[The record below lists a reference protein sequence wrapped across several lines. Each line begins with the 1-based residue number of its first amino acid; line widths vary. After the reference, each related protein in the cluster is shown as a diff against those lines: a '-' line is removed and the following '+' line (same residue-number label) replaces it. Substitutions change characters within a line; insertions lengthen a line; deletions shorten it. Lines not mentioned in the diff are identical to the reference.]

1 MRLNIIHTAVCC
13 IIGSFMLLLVACK
26 TESNAVYDLLMLRT
40 AIEANHSQYT
50 QSEWEDAITRYNE
63 ICVRLDEMPLT
74 KEERMEVEKIKGE
87 IAGYTANIIINDTVN
102 KVQNIIDEVVSFSEG
117 FLETFQSLNE

>member
-1 MRLNIIHTAVCC
+1 MRLNIIHSAVCC
-13 IIGSFMLLLVACK
+13 IIGPFMLLLVACQ

-40 AIEANHSQYT
+40 EIEANHSQYT
-50 QSEWEDAITRYNE
+50 QAEWEDVIARYND

>member
-1 MRLNIIHTAVCC
+1 
-13 IIGSFMLLLVACK
+13 MLLLVACQ

-40 AIEANHSQYT
+40 EIEANHSQYI
-50 QSEWEDAITRYNE
+50 QSEWEDAIARYNE
-63 ICVRLDEMPLT
+63 ICGRLDEMSLT